1 MFDLEVLHRSKILLV
16 DDDATSLQI
25 LQVILKRDGYHNVTA
40 LDDPTRVA
48 LEYGQHAYDLIAL
61 DIHMPVMNGFDVM
74 AALSDS
80 FAGEFIPIV
89 VLTADEDH
97 YTRDLA
103 LASGAR
109 DFIQKPFN
117 HREVLL
123 RFRNLLETVHLQKA
137 LRHQNELLEEKVQQ
151 RTRQLHYS
159 QVKLI
164 ECLGRAAEFKD
175 NETGAHVMRI
185 SKMTGIVARALGLQ
199 PRDVELVE
207 QASPM
212 HDIGKIGIPDRVL
225 LKPGK
230 LEGEEWSTMQT
241 HVSLGA
247 HILSGDHNDSELL
260 RVAAE
265 IALNHHERWDGTG
278 YPNGL
283 KGEEIPLFTRIT
295 SVCDVFDALTS
306 RRPYKAPWPVEE
318 AIKFIDDQGGRAFDP
333 TIVACFKSQLHK
345 LLAVKEAFPDL
356 DSVGVVPQLYPKQS
370 ESLTDKHH

>member
-1 MFDLEVLHRSKILLV
+1 M
-16 DDDATSLQI
+16 
-25 LQVILKRDGYHNVTA
+25 TA

-159 QVKLI
+159 LHYF
-164 ECLGRAAEFKD
+164 RAPE
-175 NETGAHVMRI
+175 
-185 SKMTGIVARALGLQ
+185 
-199 PRDVELVE
+199 
-207 QASPM
+207 
-212 HDIGKIGIPDRVL
+212 
-225 LKPGK
+225 
-230 LEGEEWSTMQT
+230 
-241 HVSLGA
+241 
-247 HILSGDHNDSELL
+247 
-260 RVAAE
+260 
-265 IALNHHERWDGTG
+265 ALNLD
-278 YPNGL
+278 NG
-283 KGEEIPLFTRIT
+283 
-295 SVCDVFDALTS
+295 SVMC
-306 RRPYKAPWPVEE
+306 
-318 AIKFIDDQGGRAFDP
+318 
-333 TIVACFKSQLHK
+333 
-345 LLAVKEAFPDL
+345 
-356 DSVGVVPQLYPKQS
+356 
-370 ESLTDKHH
+370 

>member
-25 LQVILKRDGYHNVTA
+25 LQAMLKKDGYHNVTP
-40 LDDPTRVA
+40 LEDPTRVA
-48 LEYGQHAYDLIAL
+48 LMYDQQAYDLIAL

-74 AALSDS
+74 AALFDS
-80 FAGEFIPIV
+80 YPDAFIPIV

-123 RFRNLLETVHLQKA
+123 RFRNLLETVHLQKE
-137 LRHQNELLEEKVQQ
+137 LRLQNELLEEKVEE

-185 SKMTGIVARALGLQ
+185 SKMTGVVARALGLR
-199 PRDVELVE
+199 PHDVELVE

-230 LEGEEWSTMQT
+230 LDGEEWDTMQT

-247 HILSGDHNDSELL
+247 HILAGDHNDSELL

-306 RRPYKAPWPVEE
+306 QRPYKAPWSVEE
-318 AIKFIDDQGGRAFDP
+318 AIKFIEDQSGRAFDP
-333 TIVACFKSQLHK
+333 TIVSCFKSRLHK
-345 LLAVKEAFPDL
+345 LLAVKEAYRDL
-356 DSVGVVPQLYPKQS
+356 EQEDSTPPLIMIQS
-370 ESLTDKHH
+370 ESLADKQH

>member
-247 HILSGDHNDSELL
+247 HILSGDHHVCEDGAWHCPGNDGADGPQIA
-260 RVAAE
+260 RV
-265 IALNHHERWDGTG
+265 RGG
-278 YPNGL
+278 PC
-283 KGEEIPLFTRIT
+283 EE
-295 SVCDVFDALTS
+295 SA
-306 RRPYKAPWPVEE
+306 
-318 AIKFIDDQGGRAFDP
+318 GG
-333 TIVACFKSQLHK
+333 
-345 LLAVKEAFPDL
+345 
-356 DSVGVVPQLYPKQS
+356 
-370 ESLTDKHH
+370 